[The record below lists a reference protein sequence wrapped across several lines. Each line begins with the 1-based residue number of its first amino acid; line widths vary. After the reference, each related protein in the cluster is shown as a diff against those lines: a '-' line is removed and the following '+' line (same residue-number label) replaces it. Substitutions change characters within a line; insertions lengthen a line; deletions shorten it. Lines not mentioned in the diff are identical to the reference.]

1 MLALLESV
9 ETKMLLFILNS
20 MKITNIIGLEL

>member
-9 ETKMLLFILNS
+9 ETKMLLFTSNS
-20 MKITNIIGLEL
+20 MKITNMIGLEL